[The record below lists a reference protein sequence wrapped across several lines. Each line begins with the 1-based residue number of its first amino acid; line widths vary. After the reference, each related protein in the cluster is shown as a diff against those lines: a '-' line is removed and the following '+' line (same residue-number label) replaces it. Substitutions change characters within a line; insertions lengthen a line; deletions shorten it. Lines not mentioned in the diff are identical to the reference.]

1 MWSQVAL
8 LMGRPAFMLTLCLL
22 ALRLCCLLQAS
33 SLVHSFVLG
42 FQLSNVETT
51 QSAPAPH
58 AGLPSQA
65 WNSGVCSVCM
75 VGESCSAH
83 LGLRVLTCRVG

>member
-33 SLVHSFVLG
+33 SLSSFICPG

-51 QSAPAPH
+51 QECPRSPCRAAK
-58 AGLPSQA
+58 LL
-65 WNSGVCSVCM
+65 WNSGVCSVYGW
-75 VGESCSAH
+75 GELLCPSGPQGPH
-83 LGLRVLTCRVG
+83 L

>member
-1 MWSQVAL
+1 
-8 LMGRPAFMLTLCLL
+8 MLTLCPL

-33 SLVHSFVLG
+33 SLGSFIYPG

-51 QSAPAPH
+51 QECPRSPCRAASCSGIVESA
-58 AGLPSQA
+58 QC
-65 WNSGVCSVCM
+65 V

-83 LGLRVLTCRVG
+83 LGLRVLICRVG